1 MINLDELTKIA
12 MSVPSAD
19 VHWVPFSTGMDREY
33 MRSFVWLKSHNR
45 TPYIPKEDANFIAA
59 FNPAVCLEL
68 IAQLRKAEET
78 LVGICLT
85 YGHAGE
91 SIEADYAHVYKM
103 ARQCL
108 AEIGDG
114 EK

>member
-1 MINLDELTKIA
+1 MNLDEKQRIA
-12 MSVPSAD
+12 EAATPGPWEFHFETGIDPAVYGSIGGVP
-19 VHWVPFSTGMDREY
+19 VCLPR
-33 MRSFVWLKSHNR
+33 R
-45 TPYIPKEDANFIAA
+45 TSDFEFIAA

-68 IAQLRKAEET
+68 IAKLRKAEET

-91 SIEADYAHVYKM
+91 SIEDDYAHVYKM

-108 AEIGDG
+108 SELRGLG
-114 EK
+114 GGG